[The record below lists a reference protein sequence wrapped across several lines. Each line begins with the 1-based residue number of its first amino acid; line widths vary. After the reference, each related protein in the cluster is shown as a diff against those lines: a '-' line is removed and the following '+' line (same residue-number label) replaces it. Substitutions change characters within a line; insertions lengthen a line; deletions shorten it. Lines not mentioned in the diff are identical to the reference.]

1 MSSFHSVVRVFLII
15 SAINICAWF
24 YAPRSKTLRAKKS
37 ITVFR
42 STFILTTTM
51 MFLMWAITYLSQLH
65 PLVEPKR
72 SDLRVEH

>member
-1 MSSFHSVVRVFLII
+1 MSSFHSVVRIFLIV
-15 SAINICAWF
+15 SAVNIGAWF
-24 YAPRSKTLRAKKS
+24 YAPRNKTLRSNKS

-42 STFILTTTM
+42 STFILSTTM